1 MSVTTH
7 QTDAPTRYAEFDSED
22 RLLAASPG
30 FLDEGPEVFLGGL
43 ADLGLPIDA
52 ALDQWRR
59 SEALIWAR
67 TLGGDNLLLTS
78 HPTATGGYCLI
89 ATVTGVSFA
98 EKLIAHHPLPI
109 WANDVESGEILYRN
123 GKTDQL
129 FGVTGREESPPK
141 VADFITDLEENAR
154 ILDEMRQNG
163 EVDGYLL
170 RARSLEGREFW
181 VSGAGTLIE
190 HEGRKI
196 VFSAIQDV
204 TSLKQH
210 ELEVTHSRQLLGDA
224 LRTLKEAF
232 ALFDEDGCLI
242 MWNDQYRAIHSGI
255 AEFIAPG
262 IHWETLLRETAR
274 RRIARHA
281 LGRESA
287 WVADMLDNG
296 EKYETFEVERTDG
309 STILVS
315 IHPTTLGG
323 FIVSEADI
331 TRERLAEQ
339 SAQES
344 EQMLSK
350 VLEASPANLCMSRI
364 KDGEIIY
371 RSPASTALFGRDA
384 SARDQF
390 EDPMDWAD
398 FLTDLLPSGRI
409 DDFAATARNA
419 SGDLFPALFSARIV
433 DYKGEDVIV
442 SSVTDLT
449 DQYRARQQLAD
460 ANTRLSDAIES
471 LDEGFA
477 LYDENDRLVL
487 WNKRYA
493 ELNAHV
499 AHELR
504 EGVRYGQ
511 LLDAAIASG
520 RLGPIDIERTIESGQ
535 PDENGAPRRF
545 EFEHSDGKWF
555 SVSRNPTSE
564 GGFVITR
571 LDITERKK
579 AEAAQREADELVRR
593 VLDACPVNL
602 LMCRTSDGKV
612 IYHSKNTVERF
623 GRRDWVS
630 QYWTDV
636 QAGVA
641 MAEDIEKQDGQDLRL
656 FEIKGVDEEPVTVEL
671 SSRRIDFGGEEM
683 IVSHAYD
690 LTDRFAMEAE
700 LSRQRDMLHQSEKLS
715 ALGELLAGVAH
726 ELNNP
731 LSVVVGH
738 ALMLEEEITDQA
750 LRIRTEKISSAAER
764 CSRIVKTFLA
774 MARQRPAKLELT
786 SINTVIETALDVAG
800 YGLRKNG
807 AEVSLNLTSDLPQV
821 MADADQLAQV
831 FANLI
836 VNAEH
841 VLAEKGTSGV
851 FSIRSRISRSGR
863 EVVVEV
869 EDNGPGIPEPI
880 LARIFEPF
888 FTTKAIGEGTGIGLA
903 FCHRIIAT
911 HEGQIAVRNRPDG
924 GACFTVRLK
933 VVEDA
938 TERKSSSSN
947 GGDQDHAHGRVL
959 VIDDEADIAE
969 LIAQILTSDGFE
981 VIIAH
986 SAEEALALLPGQFDV
1001 ILSDLNMPE
1010 MNGQALLAE
1019 IQERWPHLLERMGF
1033 VTGDTVSEGIE
1044 EFLSASGRPHLEKPV
1059 APADLRRLAA
1069 RLLKDA

>member
-1 MSVTTH
+1 MSVIAH
-7 QTDAPTRYAEFDSED
+7 QMETPTRFAEFDSAD
-22 RLLAASPG
+22 QLLVASPG
-30 FLDEGPEVFLGGL
+30 FLEDGPAKFLEDLSGL
-43 ADLGLPIDA
+43 NMPIEE
-52 ALDQWRR
+52 ALKQWRV
-59 SEALIWAR
+59 SGSVIWAQ
-67 TLGGDNLLLTS
+67 TTEGENLLLTS
-78 HPTATGGYCLI
+78 HPTAAGGYCLV
-89 ATVTGVSFA
+89 ATITGTSFA
-98 EKLIAHHPLPI
+98 EKLIARHPLPI
-109 WANDVESGEILYRN
+109 WANDVESGEILFRN
-123 GKTDQL
+123 DKTDEL
-129 FGVTGREESPPK
+129 FGVTGREQNPPK
-141 VADFITDLEENAR
+141 VLDFITDLEENAR
-154 ILDEMRQNG
+154 ILEEMHERG
-163 EVDGYLL
+163 EVGGYLL

-190 HEGRKI
+190 HEGRKV

-204 TSLKQH
+204 TTLKQH
-210 ELEVTHSRQLLGDA
+210 EIEVTHSRQLLGDA

-242 MWNDQYRAIHSGI
+242 IWNDQYRAINAGI

-287 WVADMLDNG
+287 WVADMLESG
-296 EKYETFEVERTDG
+296 ENFESFEVERTDG

-315 IHPTTLGG
+315 VHPTTLGG

-371 RSPASTALFGRDA
+371 RSPASTALFGRDT

-433 DYKGEDVIV
+433 EYKGEDVIV

-499 AHELR
+499 ADQIY
-504 EGVRYGQ
+504 EGVRYHE

-520 RLGPIDIERTIESGQ
+520 RLGPLDIERTIESGQ
-535 PDENGAPRRF
+535 PDADGAPQRF

-579 AEAAQREADELVRR
+579 VEAAQREADELVRQ

-602 LMCRTSDGKV
+602 LMCRSSDGQV

-623 GRRDWVS
+623 GRREWVS

-636 QAGVA
+636 EAGAA
-641 MAEDIEKQDGQDLRL
+641 MALDIEKQGGQDLRL

-671 SSRRIDFGGEEM
+671 SSRRIDFGGEAM

-690 LTDRFAMEAE
+690 MTDRFAMEAE

-750 LRIRTEKISSAAER
+750 LRTRTEKISSAAER

-786 SINTVIETALDVAG
+786 SINSVVETALDVAG
-800 YGLRKNG
+800 YGLRKTG
-807 AEVSLNLTSDLPQV
+807 ADVSLNLAPDLPDV

-841 VLAEKGTSGV
+841 VLHEKGSLGA
-851 FSIRSRISRSGR
+851 FSILTRISRSGR

-888 FTTKAIGEGTGIGLA
+888 FTTKAVGEGTGIGLA

-911 HEGQIAVRNRPDG
+911 HEGQIAVKNRQEG

-933 VVEDA
+933 VAE
-938 TERKSSSSN
+938 
-947 GGDQDHAHGRVL
+947 HALAGQKRDPSGAETGHENGRVL
-959 VIDDEADIAE
+959 VIDDEPDIAE

-1010 MNGQALLAE
+1010 MNGQALMAE
-1019 IQERWPHLLERMGF
+1019 IKERWPQLLERMGF

-1044 EFLSASGRPHLEKPV
+1044 EFLTMSGRPLLEKPI
-1059 APADLRRLAA
+1059 APADLRLLAA
-1069 RLLKDA
+1069 SLLKDV